1 VDVIS
6 YLGAAHQWDGG
17 QPRHS
22 IGRLLNRCRLSVQED
37 GGVRDLRTGLPM
49 SGPILRRAI
58 LALCVDDEPYMIG
71 ADEAVRARSNRDL
84 GHFLDPI
91 FRVVNAAP
99 GARPAALHRPQRGAG
114 E

>member
-1 VDVIS
+1 VDVIA
-6 YLGAAHQWDGG
+6 YPGAVHQWDGG
-17 QPRHS
+17 QPRHP
-22 IGRLLNRCRLSVQED
+22 IGRLLNRCRLSVEED

-71 ADEAVRARSNRDL
+71 ADDAVRARSNRDL

-91 FRVVNAAP
+91 FKGIGRVP
-99 GARPAALHRPQRGAG
+99 GDRPAASSPPTAQH
-114 E
+114 